1 LQTRDVARGHERLP
15 RLGPIAAAVLSKTL
29 DLLGHAERFEP
40 VRNVL
45 HRGHVSK
52 GQFFTYRCSQQT
64 RNNRSKVM
72 PADGMSAA
80 AKINR
85 KNKRT
90 SASPDWQLA
99 REATLS
105 SCALQCV
112 GQVAECETRGSAK
125 IVA

>member
-1 LQTRDVARGHERLP
+1 LCS
-15 RLGPIAAAVLSKTL
+15 SKAMISSFRFTEAI
-29 DLLGHAERFEP
+29 LGHAERFES
-40 VRNVL
+40 VRNLL

-52 GQFFTYRCSQQT
+52 GKFFTYSCSQRT

-99 REATLS
+99 RESTLS
-105 SCALQCV
+105 SYALQCV
-112 GQVAECETRGSAK
+112 GQVTECETRCSAK

>member
-1 LQTRDVARGHERLP
+1 
-15 RLGPIAAAVLSKTL
+15 
-29 DLLGHAERFEP
+29 
-40 VRNVL
+40 
-45 HRGHVSK
+45 
-52 GQFFTYRCSQQT
+52 
-64 RNNRSKVM
+64 M

-85 KNKRT
+85 KNKPT

-112 GQVAECETRGSAK
+112 GQVAELKPAALTGSPPALQHRRM
-125 IVA
+125 APLGQDEAT